1 MRAGLREE
9 QNLVRATQGPAH
21 QDERKG
27 RVVESLFL
35 RLLGTL
41 EASFWHRLWRI
52 SKDRDVERTRPMS
65 MTSWNIVLD
74 NRIIHAPILLRR
86 NTSEVDR

>member
-1 MRAGLREE
+1 MQFSGWNPDVTERTYLRVRAGLREE

-52 SKDRDVERTRPMS
+52 SKDLDVD
-65 MTSWNIVLD
+65 VLEYC
-74 NRIIHAPILLRR
+74 A
-86 NTSEVDR
+86 